1 MLCYFNTMSDKSNI
15 TTKKTRAGK
24 PPSQRKLNQTL
35 KTLKVAMQGTLPDE
49 EEGVSKSALK
59 RQSTAFQALGERL
72 VELPSERLAQLPMDE
87 SLRDA
92 IEAAASISNH
102 EGRRRQIQ
110 YVGKLMRFAN
120 VDLIAAE
127 LDQQSSKNRAEI
139 GIEHAAE
146 RWRTRLL
153 EDDATLAVW
162 HDSYPEAPIKKAVI
176 ELLKVPASRD
186 TVDGRKRFRDL
197 FRFIKKTLSEKAA
210 SATSNAVDE

>member
-1 MLCYFNTMSDKSNI
+1 MLWYFTLMTDKSNI

-35 KTLKVAMQGTLPDE
+35 QTLKVAMQGTVPDE

-127 LDQQSSKNRAEI
+127 LDQQSSKNRAAI

-153 EDDATLAVW
+153 EDDSVLAVW
-162 HDSYPEAPIKKAVI
+162 NDSYPEAPMKKSI
-176 ELLKVPASRD
+176 IDQLKSEASRE

-197 FRFIKKTLSEKAA
+197 FRFIKKALSEKAA
-210 SATSNAVDE
+210 QA

>member
-1 MLCYFNTMSDKSNI
+1 MTDKSNI
-15 TTKKTRAGK
+15 PTKKTRSGK

-92 IEAAASISNH
+92 IEAAASITNH
-102 EGRRRQIQ
+102 EGRRRQVQ

-127 LDQQSSKNRAEI
+127 LDQQSSKNRAAI
-139 GIEHAAE
+139 GIEHAGE

-153 EDDATLAVW
+153 EDDSVLAVW
-162 HDSYPEAPIKKAVI
+162 NDSYPEAPLKKSVI
-176 ELLKVPASRD
+176 EQLKTEASRD

-197 FRFIKKTLSEKAA
+197 FRFIKKTLADKAGQA
-210 SATSNAVDE
+210 